1 MEITYRIPSKKVPY
15 GYLEFKAEVDVPVN
29 GLPDAVALAD
39 SYAEFI
45 LSYQAAEVVAFEN
58 PGHLKVKA
66 KPSPEKETAAAIN
79 DLNEGLGGV
88 TEIDEDEP
96 VAPWNKGSEDKET
109 ETKPWDAGNDS
120 DWTF

>member
-15 GYLEFKAEVDVPVN
+15 GYLEFTMKEGDT
-29 GLPDAVALAD
+29 LPDPVELAD
-39 SYAEFI
+39 SYASYI
-45 LSYQAAEVVAFEN
+45 LSYQTAEVVAFEN

-109 ETKPWDAGNDS
+109 EAKPWDAGNDS